1 MTNTFFLNVNIE
13 VCQLYTLA
21 IWAIFKAYFFEQY
34 LRIFFSKCAHFY
46 KPSFRGV
53 RVFFTQGLRKN
64 AQFAHKM
71 WDFVVNKNEYVG
83 VAHSSSVS
91 GLNGNIVSQTYII
104 NIFLRTISNIK
115 M

>member
-1 MTNTFFLNVNIE
+1 M
-13 VCQLYTLA
+13 CQLYTLA
-21 IWAIFKAYFFEQY
+21 IWEIFKAYFFKQY
-34 LRIFFSKCAHFY
+34 LRIFFSKFAHFY
-46 KPSFRGV
+46 KPSFSRSS
-53 RVFFTQGLRKN
+53 RFFSTQGLRKN
-64 AQFAHKM
+64 AQFAQKM
-71 WDFVVNKNEYVG
+71 WDFVVNENEYVG